1 MKYDVC
7 FTVCAPATRHTRA
20 TTLLMPGF
28 STTMSVRLTRLLPV
42 ALIGACLTTT
52 AFAAATKTPT
62 HSTTHKAAASKE
74 CALIWRG
81 DVATAQG
88 VVSEVALAWQKAG
101 HGCIGVTPFNTAS
114 GLDAVA
120 TGSADLAGAARNSDN
135 SAEDANLTFTPVA
148 WDALVLITQ
157 ASNPISNLTLKQVH
171 DIYYG
176 KITNWSEV
184 GGANAPID
192 LYAVASPGDGVE
204 YSLRELLYGRGD
216 QSVAAPRLYVN
227 THQLEAGVNLNPNGL
242 GVATLADISTNPKIK
257 AIPINGVAP
266 NATSVGNGSYVL
278 FTPLYLVSNPR
289 NPKAAKVNEFIAF
302 LQTDAAKA
310 AMRLHAVLP
319 YQDGAALAAVDSA
332 RRSKILAEVGET
344 AHPVTRAPAA
354 PAAPE
359 PATTV
364 ERVAASS
371 AVNSTMAS
379 GQALDRRS
387 ATDQASASTNA
398 AGSSKSSGSS
408 HGGGTYTVV
417 KGDTLSSIAKTHS
430 VEVSQLREWNHLKSD
445 NIKLG
450 QTLQVSSN

>member
-7 FTVCAPATRHTRA
+7 FTVCAPSTRHTDL

-28 STTMSVRLTRLLPV
+28 STTMSVRLTRLLSFT
-42 ALIGACLTTT
+42 LIGACLTTS
-52 AFAAATKTPT
+52 AFAKTPT
-62 HSTTHKAAASKE
+62 HTATHKAATSSKE

-81 DVATAQG
+81 DVATAKG
-88 VVSEVALAWQKAG
+88 VVTEVALAWQKAG
-101 HGCIGVTPFNTAS
+101 HGCIGLQPFNTAS

-120 TGSADLAGAARNSDN
+120 MGSADLAGSARASDA

-157 ASNPISNLTLKQVH
+157 ASNPISSLSLKQVH

-184 GGANAPID
+184 GGSNAPID

-204 YSLRELLYGRGD
+204 YSLRELLFGRGD

-242 GVATLADISTNPKIK
+242 GVATLADISSNPNIK

-266 NATSVGNGSYVL
+266 NATSIGNGSYVL

-289 NPKAAKVNEFIAF
+289 SPKAAKVSEFIAF
-302 LQTDAAKA
+302 LQTDSAKA

-319 YQDGAALAAVDSA
+319 YQDGAALVEADSA
-332 RRSKILAEVGET
+332 RRSKILAETGET
-344 AHPVTRAPAA
+344 AHPINRAPPA
-354 PAAPE
+354 PAEAS
-359 PATTV
+359 TTS
-364 ERVAASS
+364 RVAATT
-371 AVNSTMAS
+371 AVSNSMAS
-379 GQALDRRS
+379 GQAMDHRS
-387 ATDQASASTNA
+387 DQAGGT
-398 AGSSKSSGSS
+398 SKSSGSS
-408 HGGGTYTVV
+408 KDGATYTVA

-430 VEVSQLREWNHLKSD
+430 VEVSQLREWNNLKGD

-450 QTLQVSSN
+450 QTLRVSSN

>member
-7 FTVCAPATRHTRA
+7 FTVCAPATRHTHV

-28 STTMSVRLTRLLPV
+28 STTMSVRLTRLLSFT
-42 ALIGACLTTT
+42 LIGACLTTS
-52 AFAAATKTPT
+52 AFAAKTPA
-62 HSTTHKAAASKE
+62 HSTTHKAASSKE

-88 VVSEVALAWQKAG
+88 VVTQVALAWQKAG
-101 HGCIGVTPFNTAS
+101 HGCIGLQPFNTAS

-120 TGSADLAGAARNSDN
+120 MGSADLAGSARASDA

-157 ASNPISNLTLKQVH
+157 ASNPISSLTLKQVH

-184 GGANAPID
+184 GGSNAPID

-204 YSLRELLYGRGD
+204 YSLRELLFGRGD

-242 GVATLADISTNPKIK
+242 GVATLADISSNPNIK

-266 NATSVGNGSYVL
+266 NATSIGNGSYVL

-289 NPKAAKVNEFIAF
+289 SPKAAKVSEFIAF
-302 LQTDAAKA
+302 LQTDSAKA

-319 YQDGAALAAVDSA
+319 YQDGAALVAADSD
-332 RRSKILAEVGET
+332 RRSKILAETGEK
-344 AHPVTRAPAA
+344 AHPINRAPAA
-354 PAAPE
+354 PAEASTE
-359 PATTV
+359 S
-364 ERVAASS
+364 RVAATS
-371 AVNSTMAS
+371 AVSNTIAS
-379 GQALDRRS
+379 GQTQDRRN
-387 ATDQASASTNA
+387 DQA
-398 AGSSKSSGSS
+398 AGTGTSKSSGA
-408 HGGGTYTVV
+408 GQDGGTYTVV

-430 VEVSQLREWNHLKSD
+430 VEVSQLREWNNLKSD

-450 QTLQVSSN
+450 QKLRVSSN

>member
-7 FTVCAPATRHTRA
+7 FTVCAPSPGHTHV

-28 STTMSVRLTRLLPV
+28 STTMSVRLTRLLSFT
-42 ALIGACLTTT
+42 LIGACLTTS
-52 AFAAATKTPT
+52 AFAAKTPT
-62 HSTTHKAAASKE
+62 HSTTHKAASSSKE

-88 VVSEVALAWQKAG
+88 VVTQVALAWQKAG
-101 HGCIGVTPFNTAS
+101 HGCIGLQPFNTAS

-120 TGSADLAGAARNSDN
+120 MGSADLAGSARASDA

-157 ASNPISNLTLKQVH
+157 ASNPISSLSLKQVH

-184 GGANAPID
+184 GGSNAPID

-204 YSLRELLYGRGD
+204 YSLRELLFGHGD

-242 GVATLADISTNPKIK
+242 GVATLADISSNPNIK

-266 NATSVGNGSYVL
+266 NATSIGNGSYVL

-289 NPKAAKVNEFIAF
+289 SPKAAKVSEFIAF
-302 LQTDAAKA
+302 LQSDPAKA

-319 YQDGAALAAVDSA
+319 YQDGAALVAADSA
-332 RRSKILAEVGET
+332 RRSKILAETGET
-344 AHPVTRAPAA
+344 AHPINRAPPA
-354 PAAPE
+354 PAEAS
-359 PATTV
+359 TTS
-364 ERVAASS
+364 RVAATT
-371 AVNSTMAS
+371 AVSNSMAS
-379 GQALDRRS
+379 GQAMDHRS
-387 ATDQASASTNA
+387 E
-398 AGSSKSSGSS
+398 AGGASKSSGSS
-408 HGGGTYTVV
+408 KDGATYTVA

-430 VEVSQLREWNHLKSD
+430 VEVSQLREWNNLKSD

-450 QTLQVSSN
+450 QTLRVSSN